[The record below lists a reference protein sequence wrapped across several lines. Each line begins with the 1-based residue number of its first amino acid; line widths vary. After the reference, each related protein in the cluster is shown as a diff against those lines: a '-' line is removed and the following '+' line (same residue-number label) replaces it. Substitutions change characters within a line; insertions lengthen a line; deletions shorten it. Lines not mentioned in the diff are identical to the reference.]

1 MSSRTLQNPVS
12 RSLGLH
18 LLLLLVA
25 FFYVTHAPKFASIT
39 EPITVD
45 FVDKVDEAQK
55 KKAEDAAVKNSIVQ
69 KSAGEEAKV
78 AKKDSFLSDKTRTT
92 KEERSAVR
100 PGQVDASGQIGSTR
114 ESAQPAQPIPQKAQ
128 PKSAAHPQAKDVKL
142 SDLGVKVQMVPK
154 DAPAYEDQR
163 QWAPAQTGEAIRGGQ
178 FVQGMKEGEVSALNT
193 KEFVFYSYFDRVRK
207 QLDQAWQPLLREQI
221 QRIYKTGRHLASNAD
236 YVTKTMVTLSAKGE
250 ILRVQVL
257 EQSGTFDLDQVAV
270 DALNKAG
277 PYPNPPKG
285 LIDGSGN
292 VQIRWDFVLRT

>member
-25 FFYVTHAPKFASIT
+25 FFYVTHAPKFATTT
-39 EPITVD
+39 EPITID
-45 FVDKVDEAQK
+45 FVDKVAQPEK
-55 KKAEDAAVKNSIVQ
+55 KKTEDTSVKNAIVQ

-78 AKKDSFLSDKTRTT
+78 AKKDSFLSDKTRIA

-100 PGQVDASGQIGSTR
+100 PGQVDASGRVGSTS
-114 ESAQPAQPIPQKAQ
+114 ESTQPAQPVPQKAQ
-128 PKSAAHPQAKDVKL
+128 AKSENRTQAKDVKL

-154 DAPAYEDQR
+154 TAPAYEDQR
-163 QWAPAQTGEAIRGGQ
+163 QWAPTQTGEAIRGGQ

-221 QRIYKTGRHLASNAD
+221 QRIYKTGRHLASNTD
-236 YVTKTMVTLSAKGE
+236 YVTKTMVTMSGKGE
-250 ILRVQVL
+250 ILRVKVL
-257 EQSGTFDLDQVAV
+257 EESGTFDLDQVAV

-285 LIDGSGN
+285 LMDGSGN
-292 VQIRWDFVLRT
+292 VEIRWDFVLRT